1 MRPSLRRYAKSQG
14 GYTLVELMV
23 ASAIGLFVMSGLTSV
38 VMTSWRA
45 GSTATSRVEASG
57 QIRSFQFRA
66 YDDFALADVPVIE
79 SCNFADPP
87 PCTITLSGWEVTDSS
102 MVPFNYQVT
111 YTWDGVNLDR
121 QVKGSD
127 ARHVATNVSAFSV
140 DLSGTYP
147 NQTVAVTLTVTL
159 RNNAEVVYSETQT
172 LRFDPRAN
180 P

>member
-1 MRPSLRRYAKSQG
+1 VKANLRQYVRSQG

-45 GSTATSRVEASG
+45 GATATSRVEASG

-79 SCNFADPP
+79 SCAFADPP
-87 PCTITLSGWEVTDSS
+87 PCKITLSGWKVTDSS
-102 MVPFNYQVT
+102 LVPSIFEVT
-111 YTWDGVNLDR
+111 YNWDGVNLDR

-127 ARHVATNVSAFSV
+127 STHVATNVSAFSV
-140 DLSGTYP
+140 NLSGTYP
-147 NQTVAVTLTVTL
+147 NQTVAVTLTVTM

-172 LRFDPRAN
+172 LGFDPRAN